1 MTVVTSPARAASRKR
16 GGNIPLRFALR
27 ELRHGLRGF
36 GVFIACIALGVA
48 AIAGVGSFAR
58 SIGDGLAR
66 EGRVI
71 LGGDIAF
78 SLSQRE
84 LDRQER
90 AFLERQG
97 QVSLAATLRAMARA
111 PGGESA
117 LVEIKAVDAA
127 YPLFGTVALAPAGAL
142 GDALAAR
149 DGVYGAAVDPAL
161 LARLDLKVGAHVTIG
176 AATFELRAT
185 LTGEPDK
192 LAGGIGFGPRF
203 LISEAALRATGLVQP
218 GSLVRWHYRLRLPN
232 ADANDNAANAVVA
245 ASEKELPNAGW
256 EARTRQNA
264 SPALGRNIERFTQ
277 YLTLVGLTALL
288 VGGVGVANAVTYYLD
303 RRRDTIA
310 TLKSLGATG
319 TRVFAIYLIEV
330 MLLAALGTA
339 IGLVIGAILPFGIA
353 GAFAGVLPLPIEPAL
368 HAGALAVAVLYG
380 FLTALAFA
388 LWPLGRAHDVPVS
401 ALYRDA
407 VAPGRR
413 TPRPRYVAITALVI
427 ATLAI
432 LSVALAFD
440 RKIAAIFLVA
450 AVTVFVV
457 LRLVALG
464 IMWLARRVPRPRFAL
479 LRLVLANIHRPG
491 ALTPS
496 VVLSLGL
503 GLALLVTLLEIDAN
517 LRSQFVAAL
526 PEKAPSIFFV
536 DIQDADA
543 ARFDAFVK
551 REAPDARYERVPMLR
566 GRIVSAGGVRAE
578 DMKAAPN
585 AAWVL
590 QSDRGITYS
599 PDVPAGSRV
608 VAGEWWKGDYQGPPL
623 VSFENKIAEG
633 LGLKIGDPVVVNVL
647 GRNITARLANLRAVE
662 WQSLGINFVMVFSPG
677 SFRGAPHTHIA
688 TFAPPG
694 GTDTAREVAL
704 IKDAA
709 AEFPTV
715 TAVRV
720 REALDAVAQVVFDL
734 TAAIRAASAITLI
747 AAVLVLAGA
756 LATGHRHRV
765 YDAVVLKMLGAT
777 RWRLLGAY
785 ALEYLLLGVVTA
797 IIGVAAGSLAASL
810 VMTEVMSLSF
820 TWQALP
826 ALTATIGAALLT
838 VTFGLIG
845 TFSALGQK
853 PAPVLRHL

>member
-1 MTVVTSPARAASRKR
+1 MTTLAAPRPAFVT
-16 GGNIPLRFALR
+16 LRFALR

-58 SIGDGLAR
+58 SLGDGLAR

-84 LDRQER
+84 TTSTER
-90 AFLERQG
+90 AFLERHG
-97 QVSLAATLRAMARA
+97 EVSAAATLRAMARTEDDA
-111 PGGESA
+111 SA
-117 LVEIKAVDAA
+117 LVEIKAVDRA
-127 YPLFGTVALAPAGAL
+127 YPLFGAVALDPAGPLA
-142 GDALAAR
+142 DALAAR
-149 DGVYGAAVDPAL
+149 EGVYGAAVDPAL
-161 LARLDLKVGAHVTIG
+161 LARLDVKLGAQVTIG
-176 AATFELRAT
+176 AATFALRSV
-185 LTGEPDK
+185 LVGEPDK

-232 ADANDNAANAVVA
+232 ADANDSAADAVA
-245 ASEKELPNAGW
+245 AAAEQELPDAGW
-256 EARTRQNA
+256 EVRTRQNA

-319 TRVFAIYLIEV
+319 GRVFAIYLVEV

-339 IGLVIGAILPFGIA
+339 VGLIVGAILPFAIA
-353 GAFAGVLPLPIEPAL
+353 AAFAGILPLPLEPAL
-368 HAGALAVAVLYG
+368 HAGELAIAVLYG

-388 LWPLGRAHDVPVS
+388 LWPLGRAHDVAVS

-413 TPRPRYVAITALVI
+413 IPRPRYVALTALVI
-427 ATLAI
+427 ATLAA
-432 LSVALAFD
+432 LSVALAYD
-440 RKIAAIFLVA
+440 RRIAAIFILA
-450 AVTVFVV
+450 AASVFVV
-457 LRLVALG
+457 LRLVALALQG
-464 IMWLARRVPRPRFAL
+464 IARRVPRPRYAL

-503 GLALLVTLLEIDAN
+503 GLALLVTLLEIDGN

-526 PEKAPSIFFV
+526 PEKAPSVFFV

-543 ARFDAFVK
+543 ARFDAFA
-551 REAPDARYERVPMLR
+551 RRMAPDARYERVPMLR
-566 GRIVSAGGVRAE
+566 GRIVSAGGIKAE
-578 DMKAAPN
+578 DLKAAPN

-590 QSDRGITYS
+590 QSDRGITYAA
-599 PDVPAGSRV
+599 DVPAGSRV
-608 VAGEWWKGDYQGPPL
+608 VAGQWWQPDYQGPPL

-647 GRNITARLANLRAVE
+647 GRNITATVANLRAVE

-677 SFRGAPHTHIA
+677 SFRGAPYTHIA
-688 TFAPPG
+688 TFAPAG
-694 GTDTAREVAL
+694 GPDTEREVAL
-704 IKDAA
+704 IKAA
-709 AEFPTV
+709 AREFPTV

-734 TAAIRAASAITLI
+734 TAAIRGASAITLI

-785 ALEYLLLGVVTA
+785 ALEYLLLGLATA
-797 IIGVAAGSLAASL
+797 IVGVAAGSLAASL
-810 VMTEVMSLSF
+810 VMTEVMNLSF
-820 TWQALP
+820 AWQAVP
-826 ALTATIGAALLT
+826 ALAATLCAATLT

>member
-1 MTVVTSPARAASRKR
+1 M
-16 GGNIPLRFALR
+16 
-27 ELRHGLRGF
+27 
-36 GVFIACIALGVA
+36 
-48 AIAGVGSFAR
+48 
-58 SIGDGLAR
+58 
-66 EGRVI
+66 
-71 LGGDIAF
+71 
-78 SLSQRE
+78 
-84 LDRQER
+84 
-90 AFLERQG
+90 
-97 QVSLAATLRAMARA
+97 
-111 PGGESA
+111 
-117 LVEIKAVDAA
+117 
-127 YPLFGTVALAPAGAL
+127 
-142 GDALAAR
+142 
-149 DGVYGAAVDPAL
+149 
-161 LARLDLKVGAHVTIG
+161 
-176 AATFELRAT
+176 
-185 LTGEPDK
+185 
-192 LAGGIGFGPRF
+192 
-203 LISEAALRATGLVQP
+203 
-218 GSLVRWHYRLRLPN
+218 
-232 ADANDNAANAVVA
+232 
-245 ASEKELPNAGW
+245 
-256 EARTRQNA
+256 
-264 SPALGRNIERFTQ
+264 
-277 YLTLVGLTALL
+277 
-288 VGGVGVANAVTYYLD
+288 
-303 RRRDTIA
+303 
-310 TLKSLGATG
+310 
-319 TRVFAIYLIEV
+319 
-330 MLLAALGTA
+330 
-339 IGLVIGAILPFGIA
+339 
-353 GAFAGVLPLPIEPAL
+353 
-368 HAGALAVAVLYG
+368 
-380 FLTALAFA
+380 
-388 LWPLGRAHDVPVS
+388 
-401 ALYRDA
+401 
-407 VAPGRR
+407 
-413 TPRPRYVAITALVI
+413 
-427 ATLAI
+427 
-432 LSVALAFD
+432 
-440 RKIAAIFLVA
+440 
-450 AVTVFVV
+450 
-457 LRLVALG
+457 
-464 IMWLARRVPRPRFAL
+464 
-479 LRLVLANIHRPG
+479 
-491 ALTPS
+491 
-496 VVLSLGL
+496 
-503 GLALLVTLLEIDAN
+503 
-517 LRSQFVAAL
+517 
-526 PEKAPSIFFV
+526 
-536 DIQDADA
+536 
-543 ARFDAFVK
+543 
-551 REAPDARYERVPMLR
+551 
-566 GRIVSAGGVRAE
+566 
-578 DMKAAPN
+578 
-585 AAWVL
+585 L